1 MTDGKGVFDAG
12 SWAFVIGPLPF
23 VMCTESGESGMANET
38 MTDGKGVFDAGSWAF
53 VIWPSAI
60 RHVYGKRHGK

>member
-23 VMCTESGESGMANET
+23 VMCTESGMANET
-38 MTDGKGVFDAGSWAF
+38 
-53 VIWPSAI
+53 
-60 RHVYGKRHGK
+60 